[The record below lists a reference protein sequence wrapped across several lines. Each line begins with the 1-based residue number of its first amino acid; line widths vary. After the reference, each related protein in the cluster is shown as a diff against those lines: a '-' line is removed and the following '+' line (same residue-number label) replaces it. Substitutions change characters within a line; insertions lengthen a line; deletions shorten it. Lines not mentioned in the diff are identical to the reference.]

1 MTFSEIP
8 VPEVYRESADFRFFL
23 KWIELCLTDIQY
35 KTDNLIDLL
44 DPQRCPTN
52 LLWMLG
58 DTCGYKYDER
68 ASVAFNR
75 LVIMH
80 FAKLIRYRGS
90 KVGMTLA
97 AELNLDQFHL
107 DERAKEN
114 EALADRLE
122 DTSIPVN
129 SVYVSQDVDLGYID
143 IVYFSENVPKDICIE
158 YVRPLGMYCFKHA
171 GVAVNA
177 RTKVSVDARLTNL
190 NDGNLRPGPA
200 FIGHYRRSD
209 YASLQQGYISEYTD
223 EHGDVRRREFNPT
236 TERYPVYNRNSKYEQ
251 TPTTGMIDPGFRSLY
266 SLQLCNNE
274 HIVKALLP
282 SMEAPE
288 KIFSL
293 GYGPQDAY
301 IKYKANLVNRQRDN
315 VQTEDNVNILATR
328 SGRISQMNMEEGEQY
343 LPEIETVYP
352 PNYLKNMEGRNYN
365 LRIDREYEESLTPR
379 VYTVE
384 SADAVSSPR
393 PAVNPPMAVM
403 GDAISL
409 NSMNRTYTQYDPES
423 GTITEIAVEDSD
435 SNND

>member
-23 KWIELCLTDIQY
+23 RWIELCLTEIQY

-44 DPQRCPTN
+44 DPERCPTN

-97 AELNLDQFHL
+97 AELNLDQFNL
-107 DERAKEN
+107 DKYAEEN
-114 EALADRLE
+114 EALSDRLQ

-129 SVYVSQDVDLGYID
+129 SVSVSQDTELGYID
-143 IVYFSENVPKDICIE
+143 IVYFAENIPTDICIE
-158 YVRPLGMYCFKHA
+158 YVRPLGMYCFTHA

-177 RTKVSVDARLTNL
+177 RTKVSIDARLTNL

-200 FIGHYRRSD
+200 FIGHYRRAD
-209 YASLQQGYISEYTD
+209 YASLQQQYITENVD
-223 EHGDVRRREFNPT
+223 EHGKVTKRDFTPT
-236 TERYPVYNRNSKYEQ
+236 TKRQLVYNRNSKYEKR
-251 TPTTGMIDPGFRSLY
+251 PTNNIDPGFRTLY

-282 SMEAPE
+282 SMEEPE

-293 GYGPQDAY
+293 GYDPQDAY
-301 IKYKANLVNRQRDN
+301 VRYKANLQNRRRDN
-315 VQTEDNVNILATR
+315 VQTEDEDNVLANRTDR
-328 SGRISQMNMEEGEQY
+328 LSQMYAEGGDDPITF
-343 LPEIETVYP
+343 PEIELVYP
-352 PNYLKNMEGRNYN
+352 ESYLKNEAKPMYN
-365 LRIDREYEESLTPR
+365 LRIDKDYEESLTPR

-384 SADAVSSPR
+384 SGEHVIDPR
-393 PAVNPPMAVM
+393 PAVNPPMAVL
-403 GDAISL
+403 GDSISL
-409 NSMNRTYTQYDPES
+409 NNMNRSYTEYDGMS
-423 GTITEIAVEDSD
+423 GKIKRVAVEDKD
-435 SNND
+435 

>member
-23 KWIELCLTDIQY
+23 RWIELCLTEIQY

-44 DPQRCPTN
+44 DPKRCPSN

-107 DERAKEN
+107 DKYAEEN
-114 EALADRLE
+114 EALSERLE
-122 DTSIPVN
+122 DTTIPVN
-129 SVYVSQDVDLGYID
+129 SVYVSQNVDLGYID
-143 IVYFSENVPKDICIE
+143 IVYFSENIPKDICIE
-158 YVRPLGMYCFKHA
+158 YVRPLGMYCFTHA
-171 GVAVNA
+171 GVDVNA
-177 RTKVSVDARLTNL
+177 RTKVSIDARLTNL

-200 FIGHYRRSD
+200 FIGHYRRAD
-209 YASLQQGYISEYTD
+209 YASLQQGSVNEYRD
-223 EHGDVRRREFNPT
+223 EHGKVISRDFTPT
-236 TERYPVYNRNSKYEQ
+236 TERHPVYNRNPKYEQ
-251 TPTTGMIDPGFRSLY
+251 TPTIGVIDPGFRTLY

-282 SMEAPE
+282 SMEEPE

-293 GYGPQDAY
+293 GYDPQDAY
-301 IKYKANLVNRQRDN
+301 VHYKANLLNRQREN
-315 VQTEDNVNILATR
+315 VQTEDEDNILANRTDR
-328 SGRISQMNMEEGEQY
+328 LSQMYAEGGDDPTFF
-343 LPEIETVYP
+343 PEIEVVYP
-352 PNYLKNMEGRNYN
+352 ENYLKNGEGPMYN
-365 LRIDREYEESLTPR
+365 LRVDKDYEESLTPR

-384 SADAVSSPR
+384 SGIPSSPR
-393 PAVNPPMAVM
+393 PAVNPPMAVL
-403 GDAISL
+403 GDSISL
-409 NSMNRTYTQYDPES
+409 NTMNRAYTEYDAKTGKIKRVS
-423 GTITEIAVEDSD
+423 VEDKD
-435 SNND
+435 E